1 MSLPIETPPTQPAER
16 NIWEEAYQLLNA
28 KQQASL
34 EVVRRQIQDPRIE
47 VNQVLQAANS
57 KKDECLKKRW
67 KISLK
72 GRTIILR
79 DVLEKVEAWVNKFI
93 ASTPYRGENP
103 KLIAFF

>member
-1 MSLPIETPPTQPAER
+1 LRSFRGKYRI
-16 NIWEEAYQLLNA
+16 
-28 KQQASL
+28 
-34 EVVRRQIQDPRIE
+34 RRIQ

-79 DVLEKVEAWVNKFI
+79 DVLEKVAAWVNKFI
-93 ASTPYRGENP
+93 ASTPIHRGENP